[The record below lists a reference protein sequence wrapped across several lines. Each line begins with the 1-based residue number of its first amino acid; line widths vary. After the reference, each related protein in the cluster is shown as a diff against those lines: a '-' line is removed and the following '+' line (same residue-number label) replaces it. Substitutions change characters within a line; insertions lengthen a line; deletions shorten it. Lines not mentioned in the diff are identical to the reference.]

1 MMSQDRAVAAQRR
14 YERLYGESAIPAP
27 PLRRKGHTIDQHLES
42 TRAFFYDNRREEQHG
57 LQPRQTPSPY
67 HVQERAHRDVG
78 GASSPAPGLQAVPAD
93 VGYSYGRTHTPEW
106 SNWALPS
113 AEHPHRTARL
123 PSSTGTSSDLYSDS
137 PIPWSSRGTTPTS
150 MSSYSPGITQA
161 MSFGPA
167 AKLASPF
174 RGKTPVHNISDTE
187 SPSRI
192 PKQAAVARRQRGPQP
207 EYATDQPSGQDPSA
221 SAERLALRK
230 KERREKLEQN
240 RLSPPP
246 RKSSQ
251 KFKSPS
257 KKESVESARSPQ
269 PRERKTEQKAVTKDE
284 ARKTAA
290 VSGAGP
296 PRRPSRKGTTALDI
310 ETSPVIQSELP
321 PSALKSHRNRL
332 SGISDGQRQPS
343 HMAPTVS
350 SANKIQPQA
359 PQRAPTVRS
368 GSTLSVPS
376 SDTERQT
383 RSKSRAR
390 PNAPIS
396 PKPPTLKVEHA
407 EPAAKPGKF
416 SRLGI
421 FSRRPKT
428 PSDEQSQ
435 PRKPR
440 TLRKGPAA
448 GTGHEGYGK
457 YSQRG
462 RRTSIG
468 SHTSSGER
476 SVSSAARSDSSWKSS
491 NQSGSESELDDFVSQ
506 RLEPIV
512 IPGGGGLASH
522 PIQGES
528 SVEGDEKYT
537 TIMDSPA
544 DIGDLANYAA
554 IKGKGGGKG
563 DTLSDRSAQVPHHY
577 SPERGR
583 TPTLAVRRSLSRLH
597 KHGKS
602 LEDQHLPTPIRTTRY
617 DGSQSMD
624 TLDSA
629 QSPVPRSDSTAPPMS
644 VSSNEGRRKAKGSRW
659 NLFSRN
665 RRERRTPSPSPER
678 PNVARHVPVAIAN
691 VPDIRPIPYYAL
703 FDSEQEQEV
712 PSTHPEALGEIF
724 DAIEESPPS
733 DTPAPGAAQ
742 TGLGL
747 KTPHGESILL
757 PSPPN
762 FMSQFPA
769 EPSVRAFEAGLPA
782 GTTGVLQK
790 RPALGSDVR
799 SKRLAQVGRIPPVT
813 SDRGHGHLPSL
824 QSYSRPFATTNNMS
838 NADISASKTTEP
850 NRPLLG
856 VRTDPL
862 PSRLFGEPDSS
873 HPASA
878 PVPSGYHA
886 YQHRPMT
893 EAEFLAYSSW
903 HDSVQSSSSSSN
915 KVAGP
920 SSTGNVRPLTLGRQL
935 SEDEVWKEYDDLL
948 DDVLSPSDPDTPGA
962 PPADY
967 FQIAPAATKVP
978 LAYEPPQVPLDPT
991 GSTFL
996 TPDLRATVS
1005 SESVRLRRSRII
1017 SALHSSVSPS
1027 SPSSLAELVAEYEER
1042 NRNSTIMLN
1051 RMSYLFEEIEED
1063 LERPE
1068 DPPRDPQAA
1077 RISAENRQRNTVLL
1091 DIAERYREGPIGLS
1105 NLRYG
1110 ALMISRWL
1118 SFSRVLFSPVH
1129 NKVTTT
1135 PHERVL
1141 VLDGLGNDDWSYY
1154 CAETYPTANIH
1165 SLNSMIQ
1172 PQTVASE
1179 SSTEAWP
1186 APPNHHAVKLN
1197 PATQTFPYPQ
1207 SFFAAVVF
1215 RFPAAMAENSLKRT
1229 LGECY
1234 RVLQPG
1240 GYLELSV
1247 IDLDMINMGNRT
1259 RRAVR
1264 ELKVRMNVADPG
1276 ISLKP
1281 ASDNIQKILGRRGF
1295 QNLNKCIVS
1304 IPVAGIVASG
1314 SMDSSS
1320 SRQSQGSNRQ
1330 SESASAPRRPSTA
1343 GEPLVRTSTAES
1355 SSASERNIL
1364 LSDLISDNT
1373 PKSDQRITKMVA
1385 KVGRWWYT
1393 RCYEWAVLP
1402 DGDLERS
1409 IWTDKKVL
1417 KECESRGSGFKLL
1430 VAYAQK
1436 PLDARRRTLSEPSPP
1451 TAAVAGGLSRTK
1463 LHESA

>member
-27 PLRRKGHTIDQHLES
+27 PLRRKGHTIEQHSEN
-42 TRAFFYDNRREEQHG
+42 TRAFFHDNSREEQHG
-57 LQPRQTPSPY
+57 VQPRQTPSPY

-78 GASSPAPGLQAVPAD
+78 GAYSPAPRPRAMPGAMPAEVD
-93 VGYSYGRTHTPEW
+93 YSYGRTTTPEW

-113 AEHPHRTARL
+113 VEHPQRTARL

-150 MSSYSPGITQA
+150 MSSYSPGISQA

-167 AKLASPF
+167 TKLASPF
-174 RGKTPVHNISDTE
+174 RGKTPVHNLSDTE

-192 PKQAAVARRQRGPQP
+192 PKQAAATRRQRGPQP
-207 EYATDQPSGQDPSA
+207 ELATDQPSERDPSA
-221 SAERLALRK
+221 SAERLARRK
-230 KERREKLEQN
+230 KEKREKLEQN

-257 KKESVESARSPQ
+257 KKESIESARSPQ
-269 PRERKTEQKAVTKDE
+269 PQERKVEPTPVSEDE
-284 ARKTAA
+284 PRKTATA
-290 VSGAGP
+290 SSAGP

-310 ETSPVIQSELP
+310 ETSPIIQSELP
-321 PSALKSHRNRL
+321 PSALKSHRNRM
-332 SGISDGQRQPS
+332 SGISDSQRQPS

-350 SANKIQPQA
+350 SANKVQPLA
-359 PQRAPTVRS
+359 PQRPPTVRS
-368 GSTLSVPS
+368 GSTLSIPS
-376 SDTERQT
+376 SDSERQS
-383 RSKSRAR
+383 RSKSHTRA
-390 PNAPIS
+390 NAPIS
-396 PKPPTLKVEHA
+396 PKPPTPKVEQA
-407 EPAAKPGKF
+407 ESPAKPGKF
-416 SRLGI
+416 SRLGF

-428 PSDEQSQ
+428 PLDEQSQ

-476 SVSSAARSDSSWKSS
+476 SVSSAARSESSWKSS
-491 NQSGSESELDDFVSQ
+491 NPSGSESELDDFVSQ

-512 IPGGGGLASH
+512 IPGGGGLSSH

-528 SVEGDEKYT
+528 SIEGDEQHAT
-537 TIMDSPA
+537 MTESPA

-554 IKGKGGGKG
+554 GIGKSGGKN
-563 DTLSDRSAQVPHHY
+563 AQVPYHN

-602 LEDQHLPTPIRTTRY
+602 LEDQRLPSPIRTTRY
-617 DGSQSMD
+617 EASQSLD

-629 QSPVPRSDSTAPPMS
+629 QSPVLRSDSTAPPMS
-644 VSSNEGRRKAKGSRW
+644 ISSNEGRRKVKGSRW

-665 RRERRTPSPSPER
+665 RRQRRTPSPSPER
-678 PNVARHVPVAIAN
+678 PNVARHVPVAISN

-733 DTPAPGAAQ
+733 DTPAPGVAQ

-747 KTPHGESILL
+747 RTHHGESILL

-762 FMSQFPA
+762 FMSRFPP
-769 EPSVRAFEAGLPA
+769 EPSVKTFEAGLPA
-782 GTTGVLQK
+782 GTTNVLQE
-790 RPALGSDVR
+790 RSALGSDTR
-799 SKRLAQVGRIPPVT
+799 SNRLAQVGRIPPVT
-813 SDRGHGHLPSL
+813 SDRGRGHFPPLK
-824 QSYSRPFATTNNMS
+824 SYSRPFASTNNVS
-838 NADISASKTTEP
+838 NADASASKTTDKD
-850 NRPLLG
+850 RPLLG

-878 PVPSGYHA
+878 PVPGGRHA
-886 YQHRPMT
+886 YEHRPMT

-915 KVAGP
+915 KVGGP
-920 SSTGNVRPLTLGRQL
+920 SSTGNDRPLTLARQL
-935 SEDEVWKEYDDLL
+935 GEDEVWKEYDDLL
-948 DDVLSPSDPDTPGA
+948 DDVLSPSDPDTSGA

-967 FQIAPAATKVP
+967 FEVAPAATRVP
-978 LAYEPPQVPLDPT
+978 LTYEPPQVPIDPT
-991 GSTFL
+991 GSSYL
-996 TPDLRATVS
+996 TPDLRATLS
-1005 SESVRLRRSRII
+1005 SESVRLRRSRIV

-1027 SPSSLAELVAEYEER
+1027 SPSTLAELVAEYEER

-1051 RMSYLFEEIEED
+1051 RMSYLFEEIEEGM
-1063 LERPE
+1063 ERPE
-1068 DPPRDPQAA
+1068 DPPHDPQAA
-1077 RISAENRQRNTVLL
+1077 RISAENHQRNTVLL
-1091 DIAERYREGPIGLS
+1091 DIAERYREGPVGLS

-1129 NKVTTT
+1129 NKVTAA

-1172 PQTVASE
+1172 PQTVTSE

-1197 PATQTFPYPQ
+1197 PATQTFPFPQ

-1234 RVLQPG
+1234 RVLQAG

-1320 SRQSQGSNRQ
+1320 SRLSQGSNRQ
-1330 SESASAPRRPSTA
+1330 SESTSAPRRPSTA
-1343 GEPLVRTSTAES
+1343 GEPLGRTSTAES

-1373 PKSDQRITKMVA
+1373 AKSDQRITKMVA

-1402 DGDLERS
+1402 DGDLDRS

-1430 VAYAQK
+1430 IAYAQK